1 VDVRVRERVTA
12 DRLRVE
18 PDIPVR
24 ARQGHV
30 D

>member
-12 DRLRVE
+12 VRLRVE

-24 ARQGHV
+24 ARQG
-30 D
+30 